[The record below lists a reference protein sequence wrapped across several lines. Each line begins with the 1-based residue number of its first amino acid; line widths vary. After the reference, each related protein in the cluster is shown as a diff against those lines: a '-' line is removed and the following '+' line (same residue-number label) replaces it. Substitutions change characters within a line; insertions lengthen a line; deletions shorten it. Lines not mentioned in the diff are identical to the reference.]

1 MQNLLESW
9 VDIPDYIGLYQVS
22 DAGRVRVHPQSSRK
36 KGPSSPSKILTLAD
50 RKGYLVATLMDL
62 NGKRKG
68 TTINR
73 LVAIAFHGNPP
84 TTAHQ
89 AAHLDGNRKN
99 NLPSNI
105 CWATSKENHSH
116 RVLHKTDAKGTR
128 NGRSKIKESD
138 VIAIR
143 NAVLRGLTKVSIA
156 SEFGISN
163 TQVNNIALQKSW
175 SHIQ

>member
-22 DAGRVRVHPQSSRK
+22 DAGRVRVHPESFRK
-36 KGPSSPSKILTLAD
+36 KGPSAPSKVLSLAN

-68 TTINR
+68 MTINR

-84 TTAHQ
+84 TPKHQ
-89 AAHLDGNRKN
+89 AAHLDGNRQN
-99 NLPSNI
+99 NVPSNI
-105 CWATSKENHSH
+105 SWATSKENHSH
-116 RVLHKTDAKGTR
+116 RVLHKTDAKGIR

-143 NAVLRGLTKVSIA
+143 EAVLRGRTKVSIA

-163 TQVNNIALQKSW
+163 TQVNNIALQRSW
-175 SHIQ
+175 NHI